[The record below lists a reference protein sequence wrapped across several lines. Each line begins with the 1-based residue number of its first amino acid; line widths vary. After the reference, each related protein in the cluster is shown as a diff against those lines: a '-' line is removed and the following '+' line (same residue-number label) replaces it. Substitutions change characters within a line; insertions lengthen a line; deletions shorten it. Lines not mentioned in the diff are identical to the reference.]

1 MATGDPAREGESEPE
16 AASSTAVTWHLVAHT
31 VKQAARTG
39 NRFRA
44 QGKVSCHQGIRTQLQ
59 GIWTHAQGICDY
71 SSGSATAT
79 APDRLFGP
87 RRTGAGFL
95 E

>member
-1 MATGDPAREGESEPE
+1 MPCLLRVGQRNPGRLTGKRPWHRASERASAPMATGDPAREGESEPE

-59 GIWTHAQGICDY
+59 GI
-71 SSGSATAT
+71 
-79 APDRLFGP
+79 
-87 RRTGAGFL
+87 
-95 E
+95 